1 MKFDLFVLP
10 FTIGLAF
17 VLLASV
23 FLFSRWIIALNASD
37 KWKLFRGVFSLKIF
51 AVVGEVITE
60 SLLHRRIFK
69 VNPRLGFMHMSLATG
84 WFLLI
89 VIGNLE
95 SRYYSEIPVNPP
107 YYPIFFKFFHH
118 YKAVTTTGMFYTF
131 MLDFLLLLILTGLG
145 FAIAKRINPARVKM
159 KRTTVQQPF
168 DKIALTAL
176 WWIFPL
182 RLLAESFTSGMYH
195 HGGFMTNSL
204 GTLFSMFLPLESL
217 SYMAWWGY
225 SSALFAFFIAVP
237 FSRYMHI
244 PAEILLIAFRRFGLN
259 SGGQKGSFTDLEVH
273 SCPRCGICIDACQIV
288 NDANMV
294 ETASV
299 YFLHS
304 VRNNITKREIIYNC
318 LQCGRC
324 AAYCPVKIDTQGIR
338 LAERYF
344 KYNTGASTFDYI
356 TPQPV
361 EKAEVVYF
369 AGCMAHLTPSVKI
382 SMVKIME
389 NSRENFTL
397 LDENQTICCGRPL
410 MLSGKLNEARALIA
424 KNKEIIARSG
434 AKKLV
439 TSCPICF
446 KIFRDEYSLEIE
458 VLHHSQYL
466 LQLVKEKKIAFQP
479 SGYSVVYHDPC
490 DLGRGSG
497 VYEEPR
503 ELLGEF
509 STLLNIDNQREKG
522 LCCGGSLGNFQL
534 SQQQRDKISQAAV
547 KHLLSSG
554 AQAIATS
561 CPLCKKTLQGASR
574 QAIVKDISELVLES
588 LVKDDSHEKIATG
601 IKMDA
606 NAVVG

>member
-37 KWKLFRGVFSLKIF
+37 KWKLVRGIFSIKIF

-89 VIGNLE
+89 VIGNFE

-131 MLDFLLLLILTGLG
+131 MLDFLLLLILIGLG
-145 FAIAKRINPARVKM
+145 FAIAKRLNPARVKM

-217 SYMAWWGY
+217 SYAAWWGY
-225 SSALFAFFIAVP
+225 SLALFAFFVAVP

-259 SGGQKGSFTDLEVH
+259 SAGQKGPFTDLEVH

-288 NDANMV
+288 SDANVV

-304 VRNNITKREIIYNC
+304 VRNNKSQREIIYNC

-324 AAYCPVKIDTQGIR
+324 ASYCPVQIDTHGIR
-338 LAERYF
+338 LAERF
-344 KYNTGASTFDYI
+344 SKYNISEATFSYI
-356 TPQPV
+356 PIQPA

-369 AGCMAHLTPSVKI
+369 AGCMSHLTPSVKT

-389 NSRENFTL
+389 KSHENFTL

-410 MLSGKLNEARALIA
+410 MLSGKLTEARALIA
-424 KNKEIIARSG
+424 KNKELIARTG

-446 KIFRDEYSLEIE
+446 KVFREEYSLEME

-466 LQLVKEKKIAFQP
+466 LQLAQEKKIAFQS
-479 SGYSVVYHDPC
+479 SGLFVVYHDPC

-497 VYEEPR
+497 VYDEPR
-503 ELLGEF
+503 ELL
-509 STLLNIDNQREKG
+509 STFLTLQNIENQREKS

-534 SQQQRDKISQAAV
+534 SQQQRDKISKSTV
-547 KHLLSSG
+547 KQLLNSG
-554 AQAIATS
+554 AGVIATS
-561 CPLCKKTLQGASR
+561 CPLCKKTLQGASHT
-574 QAIVKDISELVLES
+574 AIVKDISELVLDTLLTEGDNGKM
-588 LVKDDSHEKIATG
+588 VIDSTI
-601 IKMDA
+601 
-606 NAVVG
+606 NVNVVAG